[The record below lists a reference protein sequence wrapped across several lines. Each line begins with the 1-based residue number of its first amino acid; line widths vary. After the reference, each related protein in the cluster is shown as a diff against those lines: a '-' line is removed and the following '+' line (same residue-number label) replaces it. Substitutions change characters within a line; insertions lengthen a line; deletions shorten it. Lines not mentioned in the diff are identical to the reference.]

1 MTTLWQRWLL
11 TFLVVLVAL
20 ATGDLLSLKFF
31 IANKLYQL
39 EGFQWSL
46 KHHFIT
52 EAVLHDGVRTL
63 NLIAVASL
71 LIITL
76 LQFIPGKRGS
86 QKRSYVL
93 LLLSVLLS
101 FGLVNYLKA
110 TLGMDCP
117 WDLRQY
123 GGTKPYFS
131 LWSLNDSHVSSG
143 RCFPSGHSSI
153 GFAWIA
159 LYFFWRRHRPTL
171 AKTTVALS
179 LIAGTTLGF
188 VQQLRGAHFFVDDIA
203 TAFICWTVALLIFRA
218 GEQHETIQS

>member
-20 ATGDLLSLKFF
+20 AAGDLLSLKFF

-117 WDLRQY
+117 WDL
-123 GGTKPYFS
+123 FS
-131 LWSLNDSHVSSG
+131 SCAAPTSL
-143 RCFPSGHSSI
+143 
-153 GFAWIA
+153 
-159 LYFFWRRHRPTL
+159 L
-171 AKTTVALS
+171 
-179 LIAGTTLGF
+179 TTLR
-188 VQQLRGAHFFVDDIA
+188 QLSF
-203 TAFICWTVALLIFRA
+203 A
-218 GEQHETIQS
+218 GP